1 MDAIDP
7 GWCPAWDIEWQ
18 RCYRLVQNHVQASGA
33 LPAAA
38 GTVIVQG
45 EDLGRWHHDARKRE
59 APAVVVGDDVGK
71 AFSLVHEGAG
81 PVGLG
86 VPEMRRLV
94 AEGQMGLERNIRP
107 PGYDRTSE
115 SGTPSTPSDHLIST
129 SSHAD
134 GTSLVAASEHRPES

>member
-18 RCYRLVQNHVQASGA
+18 RCYRLLQNHVQASGA

-45 EDLGRWHHDARKRE
+45 EDLGRWHNDARKRE

-81 PVGLG
+81 PIGL
-86 VPEMRRLV
+86 VLQSQLQDV
-94 AEGQMGLERNIRP
+94 A
-107 PGYDRTSE
+107 SVFV
-115 SGTPSTPSDHLIST
+115 
-129 SSHAD
+129 
-134 GTSLVAASEHRPES
+134 VAAAGPGLAEASPP